1 MTPSPT
7 GLEALIGALEDF
19 QVGYLIGGSVAS
31 SVYGRFR
38 ATNDVD
44 ILAALDAN
52 QVRSLIQRLTTEFV
66 AFEDEI
72 LSAIL
77 AGRSFNLIHRRTV
90 NKFDIFP
97 ARTAFEREQLQRA
110 RRLPV
115 SFFEATLNVAVAS
128 PEDIVLAKLLWFRMG
143 GETSERQLSDVRG
156 VIEIQ
161 TGKLD
166 LEYMKRWA
174 RELGI
179 QDLLARV
186 EVTER

>member
-1 MTPSPT
+1 M
-7 GLEALIGALEDF
+7 
-19 QVGYLIGGSVAS
+19 
-31 SVYGRFR
+31 
-38 ATNDVD
+38 
-44 ILAALDAN
+44 
-52 QVRSLIQRLTTEFV
+52 
-66 AFEDEI
+66 
-72 LSAIL
+72 
-77 AGRSFNLIHRRTV
+77 